1 MVATESPVVVV
12 VVSVRPEAAPVVV
25 VVTEAAVVTAGR
37 EIQDLEVQV
46 LFQSWTNEC
55 WCRDNMKHW
64 HKGPFLDYNLRKERA
79 IDGNVDITL

>member
-55 WCRDNMKHW
+55 
-64 HKGPFLDYNLRKERA
+64 
-79 IDGNVDITL
+79 